1 MDNHIVYAGYYE
13 GTCVYVGEG
22 KPDRYKHLTS
32 GVSHVYEANYYHH
45 TGRVVEVKVL
55 KFGLSKEDSVRFEK
69 ELILTLKPLWNRAAQ
84 FSVGGGSIKKKA
96 EDKLLSVFGRK
107 VHLKSKQRQIEVLRQ
122 IIQLLDSTGVTR
134 VSAQQTTALLGCPK
148 VMHSIVDP
156 TEWEESNRI
165 FSVVKL
171 KTGLWEVKLNES

>member
-1 MDNHIVYAGYYE
+1 MSNHIVYAGYYE

-55 KFGLSKEDSVRFEK
+55 MSGLSKEDSVRFEK
-69 ELILTLKPLWNRAAQ
+69 ELILTLKPLWNKAAH
-84 FSVGGGSIKKKA
+84 FSVGGSIKKKA

-107 VHLKSKQRQIEVLRQ
+107 VHLKSKQRQIAALRQ
-122 IIQLLDSTGVTR
+122 IIQLLDNTGVTR

-148 VMHSIVDP
+148 IMHSIVDP

-171 KTGLWEVKLNES
+171 KTGLWEVKLNEG